1 MSEDQIM
8 QTLEEALDSIEFRLD
23 AASVDYWTGDT
34 PNTNQYEIYYAGGE
48 RVATLTADIDE
59 DGVTRVW
66 GEITTADGDWIDG
79 DLGVDDVA
87 RAIIGS

>member
-8 QTLEEALDSIEFRLD
+8 QALEEALDSIEFRLD

-34 PNTNQYEIYYAGGE
+34 PNTNQYEIYYDEGE

-59 DGVTRVW
+59 DGVARVW
-66 GEITTADGDWIDG
+66 GEITTADGDCVDA
-79 DLGVDDVA
+79 DLTPNEVA
-87 RAIIGS
+87 HRIIH